1 MVSTFLLQ
9 LTALAAHFRVLA
21 KDRTRIYVLQGQ
33 REEEARTVKMYF
45 SNIALSHFG

>member
-21 KDRTRIYVLQGQ
+21 KDRTRIYALQGQ
-33 REEEARTVKMYF
+33 REEEARTVKIYF